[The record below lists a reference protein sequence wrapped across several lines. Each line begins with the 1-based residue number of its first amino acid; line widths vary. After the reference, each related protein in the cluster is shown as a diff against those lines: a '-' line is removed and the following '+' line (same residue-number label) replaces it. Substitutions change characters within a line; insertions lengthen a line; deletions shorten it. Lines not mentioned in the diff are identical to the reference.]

1 MTPLNIPEWQ
11 SLDRHYGD
19 IKYLSI
25 REQFALDSGRF
36 DRFTIRSGELL
47 LDYSKNRITQE
58 TIDKLIALAQAV
70 NMTEWTERMFTGD
83 IINHTEG
90 RAVLHTALRNR
101 SNTPVLVDGQD
112 VMPLV
117 NAVLRKM
124 ARFCEQVHTGH
135 WLGYSGKKITDIVNI
150 GIGGSDLGPAMICD
164 ALEPYGIDGLSVHF
178 VSNVDG
184 TDLSTTL
191 EKLNPET
198 TLFVVASKTFTTQET
213 LTNAQSA
220 RQWFL
225 KSAQQSDVA
234 KHFVAV
240 STNAEAVAAFGID
253 TDNMFEIWD
262 WVGGRYSLWSAIGLP
277 IALYIGMD
285 NFERLLDGG
294 HAMDVHFRH
303 QPLAENIPVIM
314 GMLGIWYVNFF
325 NSQTHAI
332 VPYDHSL
339 ARFPSHMQQLDMESN
354 GKFINRQGA
363 RINYKTGPVIW
374 GTPGTNGQHA
384 YFQLIHQGTQLIPV
398 DFVLPVNSH
407 YPDCDHQSIL
417 LANGLAQAEA
427 LMKGKTAEE
436 VRSELVKEGYE
447 GKALEALLPHKVF
460 PGNRPSNAL
469 LFPKLT
475 PEMLGQLVA
484 LYEHKV
490 FVQGVVWNINSFDQW
505 GVELGKQLAK
515 AILPDL
521 LATDESISEHDS
533 STSELIRLIRQLRQ

>member
-19 IKYLSI
+19 IKYLSM

-36 DRFTIRSGELL
+36 ERFTIRSGELL

-70 NMTEWTERMFTGD
+70 NMKDWTERMFTGD

-101 SNTPVLVDGQD
+101 SNSPVLVDGQD

-117 NAVLRKM
+117 NAVLEKM
-124 ARFCEQVHTGH
+124 ARFCEQVHSGS

-253 TDNMFEIWD
+253 TANMFEIWD

-277 IALYIGMD
+277 IALYVGMD

-294 HAMDVHFRH
+294 HAMDLHFRN

-407 YPDCDHQSIL
+407 YPECDHQSIL

-521 LATDESISEHDS
+521 LAADESISEHDS
-533 STSELIRLIRQLRQ
+533 STTELIRLIRQLRQ

>member
-1 MTPLNIPEWQ
+1 MTPLNIAEWQ
-11 SLDRHYGD
+11 SLDRHYSD
-19 IKYLSI
+19 IKYLSM
-25 REQFALDSGRF
+25 REQFVLDSGRF
-36 DRFTIRSGELL
+36 ERFTLRSGDLL

-58 TIDKLIALAQAV
+58 TVDKLLALAQAV
-70 NMTEWTERMFTGD
+70 DMQSWIERMFSGEQ
-83 IINHTEG
+83 INHTEG

-101 SNTPVLVDGQD
+101 ANTPVMVDGQD
-112 VMPLV
+112 VMPQV
-117 NAVLRKM
+117 NAVLDKM
-124 ARFCEQVHTGH
+124 AAFCEQVHTGK
-135 WLGYSGKKITDIVNI
+135 WLGFSGKKITDIVNI

-164 ALEPYGIDGLSVHF
+164 ALEPYGIDGLQAHF

-198 TLFVVASKTFTTQET
+198 TLFIVASKTFTTQET
-213 LTNAQSA
+213 ITNAQSA
-220 RQWFL
+220 RNWFL
-225 KSAQQSDVA
+225 KVATQADVA

-240 STNAEAVAAFGID
+240 STNAKEVSKFGID
-253 TDNMFEIWD
+253 TANMFEIWD

-277 IALYIGMD
+277 IALYVGMD
-285 NFERLLDGG
+285 NFIRLLEGG
-294 HAMDVHFRH
+294 HEMDNHFRST
-303 QPLAENIPVIM
+303 PLAENIPVIM
-314 GMLGIWYVNFF
+314 GMLGIWYINFF
-325 NSQTHAI
+325 NAQTLAI

-339 ARFPSHMQQLDMESN
+339 ARFPNHMQQLDMESN
-354 GKFINRQGA
+354 GKYINRQGA
-363 RINYKTGPVIW
+363 RISYKTGPVIW

-407 YPDCDHQSIL
+407 YPECDHQSIL
-417 LANGLAQAEA
+417 LANGLAQSEA
-427 LMKGKTAEE
+427 LMKGKSAEE
-436 VRSELVKEGYE
+436 VREELIKEGYE
-447 GKALEALLPHKVF
+447 GKALDALLPHKVF
-460 PGNRPSNAL
+460 PGNRPSNVL

-521 LATDESISEHDS
+521 QSDADISVHDS
-533 STSELIRLIRQLRQ
+533 STTELIKMIRTLRQ

>member
-11 SLDRHYGD
+11 SLVRHYSD
-19 IKYLSI
+19 LKFLSM
-25 REQFALDSGRF
+25 REQFALDS
-36 DRFTIRSGELL
+36 DRVHNFSLKSGDLL
-47 LDYSKNRITQE
+47 LDYSKNRITKKTVE
-58 TIDKLIALAQAV
+58 KLLALAESV
-70 NMTEWTERMFTGD
+70 NIPDWIERMFSGEA
-83 IINHTEG
+83 INNTEG

-101 SNTPVLVDGQD
+101 TNTPVMVDGED
-112 VMPLV
+112 MMLAV
-117 NAVLRKM
+117 NAVLSQMKN
-124 ARFCEQVHTGH
+124 FCHQVHSGE

-164 ALEPYGIDGLSVHF
+164 ALEPYGIKGISVHF

-191 EKLNPET
+191 ENLNQET

-220 RQWFL
+220 RSWFL
-225 KSAQQSDVA
+225 KTAKQPDVA

-240 STNAEAVAAFGID
+240 STNAKAVTEFGID
-253 TDNMFEIWD
+253 AANMFEIWD

-277 IALYIGMD
+277 IALYVGMD

-294 HAMDVHFRH
+294 HEMDNHFRN
-303 QPLAENIPVIM
+303 QPLSENMPVIM
-314 GMLGIWYVNFF
+314 GLLGVWYINFF
-325 NSQTHAI
+325 GAHTHAI

-354 GKFINRQGA
+354 GKVTNREGH
-363 RINYKTGPVIW
+363 RISYRTGPVIW

-407 YPDCDHQSIL
+407 YPECDHQSIL
-417 LANGLAQAEA
+417 LANGLAQSEA
-427 LMKGKTAEE
+427 LMKGKNAEE
-436 VRSELVKEGYE
+436 VRIELAAEGYE
-447 GKALEALLPHKVF
+447 AKALEALLPHKVF
-460 PGNRPSNAL
+460 PGNRPSNTL
-469 LFPKLT
+469 IVPKLT

-490 FVQGVVWNINSFDQW
+490 FVQGVIWNINSFDQW

-521 LATDESISEHDS
+521 QDGAEISAHDS
-533 STSELIRLIRQLRQ
+533 STTNLIKLIRSLRD

>member
-11 SLDRHYGD
+11 SLARHYSD
-19 IKYLSI
+19 LKFVSM

-36 DRFTIRSGELL
+36 DRFSVKSGDLL

-58 TIDKLIALAQAV
+58 TMDKLIELANAV
-70 NMTEWTERMFTGD
+70 DVPNWVDRMFSGEP
-83 IINHTEG
+83 INHTEG

-101 SNTPVLVDGQD
+101 SNKPVMVDGQD

-117 NAVLRKM
+117 NAVLKKM
-124 ARFCEQVHTGH
+124 KNFCDQVHSGE
-135 WLGYSGKKITDIVNI
+135 WLGFSGKRITDIVNI

-164 ALEPYGIDGLSVHF
+164 ALEPYAVEGVSAHF

-220 RQWFL
+220 RAWFL
-225 KSAQQSDVA
+225 NAGSQQDVA

-240 STNAEAVAAFGID
+240 STNAEAVANFGID
-253 TDNMFEIWD
+253 TSNMFEIWD

-277 IALYIGMD
+277 IALYVGMT

-294 HAMDVHFRH
+294 HEMDNHFRE
-303 QPLAENIPVIM
+303 QPLTQNIPVIM
-314 GMLGIWYVNFF
+314 GLLSVWYANFF
-325 NSQTHAI
+325 NAQTQAI

-339 ARFPSHMQQLDMESN
+339 ARFPNHMQQLDMESN
-354 GKFINRQGA
+354 GKFINREGQ
-363 RINYKTGPVIW
+363 RISYKTGPVIW

-407 YPDCDHQSIL
+407 YPQSDHQSIL
-417 LANGLAQAEA
+417 LANGLAQSEA

-436 VRSELVKEGYE
+436 VRLELINEGYE
-447 GKALEALLPHKVF
+447 GKELELLLPHKVF
-460 PGNRPSNAL
+460 PGNRPSNIL

-490 FVQGVVWNINSFDQW
+490 FVQGVIWNINSFDQW
-505 GVELGKQLAK
+505 GVELGKQLAS

-521 LATDESISEHDS
+521 FDGAEISAHDS
-533 STSELIRLIRQLRQ
+533 STTSLIKLIRDLRHH

>member
-11 SLDRHYGD
+11 SLVRHYSD
-19 IKYLSI
+19 LKYVSM
-25 REQFALDSGRF
+25 REQFALDS
-36 DRFTIRSGELL
+36 DRAHHFLVKSGDLL
-47 LDYSKNRITQE
+47 LDYSKNRITIK
-58 TIDKLIALAQAV
+58 TMGKLVALAESV
-70 NMTEWTERMFTGD
+70 NMSDWIERMFSGEA
-83 IINHTEG
+83 INNTEG

-101 SNTPVLVDGQD
+101 SNTPVMVDGED
-112 VMPLV
+112 VMLAV
-117 NAVLRKM
+117 NAVLSQMKK
-124 ARFCEQVHTGH
+124 FCDQVHSGE

-164 ALEPYGIDGLSVHF
+164 ALEPYGIEGISVHF

-191 EKLNPET
+191 EKLNQET

-220 RQWFL
+220 RTWFL
-225 KSAQQSDVA
+225 KSAKQADVA

-240 STNAEAVAAFGID
+240 STNSKAVADFGID
-253 TDNMFEIWD
+253 TANMFEIWD

-277 IALYIGMD
+277 IALYVGMD

-294 HAMDVHFRH
+294 HEMDNHFRN
-303 QPLAENIPVIM
+303 QPLSENIPVIM
-314 GMLGIWYVNFF
+314 GLLGVWYINFF
-325 NSQTHAI
+325 GAQTHAI

-354 GKFINRQGA
+354 GKVTNREGQ
-363 RINYKTGPVIW
+363 RISYKTGPVIW

-407 YPDCDHQSIL
+407 YPECDHQSIL
-417 LANGLAQAEA
+417 LANGLAQSEA
-427 LMKGKTAEE
+427 LMKGKNAEE
-436 VRSELVKEGYE
+436 VRMELLSEGYE
-447 GKALEALLPHKVF
+447 GKALEALLPHKIF
-460 PGNRPSNAL
+460 PGNRPSNTL
-469 LFPKLT
+469 IFPKLT

-490 FVQGVVWNINSFDQW
+490 FVQGVIWNINSFDQW

-521 LATDESISEHDS
+521 QGGAEISAHDS
-533 STSELIRLIRQLRQ
+533 STTNLIKLIRSLRD

>member
-11 SLDRHYGD
+11 SLVRHYED
-19 IKYLSI
+19 LKYVSM

-36 DRFTIRSGELL
+36 ERFSINSGELL
-47 LDYSKNRITQE
+47 LDYSKNRVTQE
-58 TIDKLIALAQAV
+58 TMDKLVQLAEAV
-70 NMTEWTERMFTGD
+70 ELQDWIEKMFKGD
-83 IINHTEG
+83 TINHTEV
-90 RAVLHTALRNR
+90 RSVLHTALRNR
-101 SNTPVLVDGQD
+101 SNKPVMVDGKD
-112 VMPLV
+112 VMPEV
-117 NAVLRKM
+117 NAVLAKM
-124 ARFCEQVHTGH
+124 RRFSEQVHNGS
-135 WLGYSGKKITDIVNI
+135 WLGYSGKKMTDIVNI

-164 ALEPYGIDGLSVHF
+164 ALEPYGIEGMNVHF

-213 LTNAQSA
+213 ITNAQSA
-220 RQWFL
+220 RAWFL
-225 KSAQQSDVA
+225 KSASQEDVA

-240 STNAEAVAAFGID
+240 STNAQEVAKFGID
-253 TDNMFEIWD
+253 TDNMFAIWD

-277 IALYIGMD
+277 IVLYVGMD

-294 HAMDVHFRH
+294 HQMDIHFRT
-303 QPLAENIPVIM
+303 QPLAKNIPVIM

-354 GKFINRQGA
+354 GKFINREGA

-407 YPDCDHQSIL
+407 YPECDHQSIL

-436 VRSELVKEGYE
+436 VRAELVKEGYE

-460 PGNRPSNAL
+460 PGNRPSNVL

-521 LATDESISEHDS
+521 QDSAEISAHDS
-533 STSELIRLIRQLRQ
+533 STTSLIRLIRDLRN

>member
-1 MTPLNIPEWQ
+1 MTPINIPEWQ
-11 SLDRHYGD
+11 SLDRHYSD
-19 IKYLSI
+19 LKFVSM

-36 DRFTIRSGELL
+36 KRFTATSGDLL

-58 TIDKLIALAQAV
+58 TMDKLVALARAV
-70 NMTEWTERMFTGD
+70 DVSGWTERMFTGD
-83 IINHTEG
+83 SINHTEG

-101 SNTPVLVDGQD
+101 SNTPVMVDGED
-112 VMPLV
+112 VMPKV
-117 NAVLRKM
+117 NAVLEKM
-124 ARFCEQVHTGH
+124 KRFCAQVHSGEWVGYTG
-135 WLGYSGKKITDIVNI
+135 KTITDIVNI

-164 ALEPYGIDGLSVHF
+164 ALEPYGIDGMTAHF

-191 EKLNPET
+191 EKLDPET
-198 TLFVVASKTFTTQET
+198 TLFVIASKTFTTQET
-213 LTNAQSA
+213 ITNAESA
-220 RQWFL
+220 RTWFL
-225 KSAQQSDVA
+225 KTAQKNDVA

-240 STNAEAVAAFGID
+240 STNAEAVSAFGID
-253 TDNMFEIWD
+253 TNNMFEFWD

-277 IALYIGMD
+277 IALYVGME
-285 NFERLLDGG
+285 NFERLLAGG
-294 HAMDVHFRH
+294 HEMDNHFRNA
-303 QPLAENIPVIM
+303 PLEENLPVIM
-314 GMLGIWYVNFF
+314 ALLGVWYANFF
-325 NSQTHAI
+325 NARTQAI

-354 GKFINRQGA
+354 GKFINREGA
-363 RINYKTGPVIW
+363 RISYKTGPVIW

-407 YPDCDHQSIL
+407 YPEYDHQSIL

-436 VRSELVKEGYE
+436 VRAELVSEGYD
-447 GKALEALLPHKVF
+447 GKALEDLLPHKVF
-460 PGNRPSNAL
+460 PGNRPSNIL

-490 FVQGVVWNINSFDQW
+490 FVQGVIWNVNSFDQW

-521 LATDESISEHDS
+521 LQDGDIAEHDS
-533 STSELIRLIRQLRQ
+533 STTSMIELIRSLRHD